1 MTTMMVNIM
10 MTTTMTMM
18 TTMMMKIMMIKK
30 DRTKREGGLCVS
42 ACCLLT
48 ALLLSRERDTRLHH
62 CTTLLQRTTMQCTLD
77 TRLHCTVDWTQILRK
92 GASCTRIEF
101 QIIQNQIFN

>member
-1 MTTMMVNIM
+1 MTTMMTKIMM
-10 MTTTMTMM
+10 MTTMM
-18 TTMMMKIMMIKK
+18 MMMMMKIMMIKK
-30 DRTKREGGLCVS
+30 DRTKREGGPCVS

-62 CTTLLQRTTMQCTLD
+62 CTTTKD
-77 TRLHCTVDWTQILRK
+77 YNAVHSRLHCTVDWTQILRK